1 MLFFSRSSIVSVDER
16 KKPSSR
22 VRAIIIRILLEKEK
36 LIVFCTSTD
45 CTSFIVSFTGP
56 VTSATEIAF
65 AIKRLLLL
73 LLLVLDFF
81 LNFKVVGEEM
91 NRARGRHHG
100 HHFLFVFFL
109 VSRFCVKSG
118 FWCGVICILLYI
130 VFVICALRVIF
141 ERELIRHLQ
150 PLYTS
155 QI

>member
-1 MLFFSRSSIVSVDER
+1 MLTKE
-16 KKPSSR
+16 KPSSR
-22 VRAIIIRILLEKEK
+22 VRAIIIRILPREKEK

-91 NRARGRHHG
+91 NALVVDIMDTI
-100 HHFLFVFFL
+100 FLFVFF
-109 VSRFCVKSG
+109 SCVAFLCKK
-118 FWCGVICILLYI
+118 WCNLYI
-130 VFVICALRVIF
+130 VYCFRDLCSESDF
-141 ERELIRHLQ
+141 
-150 PLYTS
+150 
-155 QI
+155 